1 MDGNFRL
8 LENFA
13 DVVVYNRH
21 NQRVTALLLWS
32 VGLYTLPALGCA
44 VVGILRVDEVSL
56 M

>member
-21 NQRVTALLLWS
+21 NHARDCGYGPS
-32 VGLYTLPALGCA
+32 VSIRSA
-44 VVGILRVDEVSL
+44 VVGRPTLRVDEVSL